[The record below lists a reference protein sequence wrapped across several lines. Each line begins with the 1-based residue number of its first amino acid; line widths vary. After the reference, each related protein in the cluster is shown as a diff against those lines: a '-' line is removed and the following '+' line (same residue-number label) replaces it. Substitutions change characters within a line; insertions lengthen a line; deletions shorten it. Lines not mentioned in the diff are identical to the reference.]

1 MALTRKTLKGM
12 GLTEEQIDSIIEG
25 HDETVSALKATIV
38 DLTDKANASDALKK
52 ERDDLK
58 KQIENANN
66 GTDWKA
72 EYENLKADTE
82 AKETRTKLKSAYRAL
97 LKAEKIDERDHD
109 LILAGTDFTAMKLDK
124 DGKLANEEKLTEAI
138 REKYADRVVTE
149 GQKTTPTKTPPG
161 GGKVTRTR
169 EEIMSI
175 KDTAE
180 RQRAMLENPELFGL

>member
-1 MALTRKTLKGM
+1 MALTRKLLKGM

-58 KQIENANN
+58 KQIEDANN

-72 EYENLKADTE
+72 KYDELKADNE